1 MVVERCRQL
10 AGTEPL
16 AGSAPHRVA
25 WLIIEEPGA
34 WPRDAL
40 FGSSIDE
47 LPEIATVA
55 REANVG
61 VLLMRHD
68 RKRRPVRRIYLAN
81 RNELRS
87 GRIHQLSEVLA
98 WDWQRLATGQLPDFG
113 EPQAS
118 LTLVC
123 VHGTRDQCCAID
135 GRALLRAFADN
146 PTVVE
151 CSHIGGH
158 RFAPVVLHLP
168 SGYLFGRAS
177 AHDVTR
183 IIKGEVI
190 PTILRG
196 CTYDPSPLQVAE
208 QWIRRQDDFTPHSTI
223 SAGSCVTDDGQ
234 ATVSLVVNS
243 TEYAIHLQRTKV
255 EPRPESCGVAAA
267 ATETWTV
274 IQ

>member
-1 MVVERCRQL
+1 VVAERCRQL
-10 AGTEPL
+10 AGAEPL

-40 FGSSIDE
+40 FESSVNE
-47 LPEIATVA
+47 LPEIASVA

-68 RKRRPVRRIYLAN
+68 RRTRPVRRVYLAN
-81 RNELRS
+81 RDELRS
-87 GRIHQLSEVLA
+87 GHIHQLSEVLA
-98 WDWQRLATGQLPDFG
+98 WDWQRLADGQLPDFG

-123 VHGTRDQCCAID
+123 VQGTRDQCCAID
-135 GRALLRAFADN
+135 GRALLRAFAND

-168 SGYLFGRAS
+168 SGYLYGRAS
-177 AHDVTR
+177 THDVTR
-183 IIKGEVI
+183 IIDGEVI
-190 PTILRG
+190 PAIFRG
-196 CTYDPSPLQVAE
+196 CTYDASPIQVAE
-208 QWIRRQDDFTPHSTI
+208 QWIRHQDSFTPQSTV
-223 SAGSCVTDDGQ
+223 SAGSCVIGDTQ
-234 ATVSLVVNS
+234 ATVSLVIDS
-243 TEYAIHLQRTKV
+243 TEIAIHLRRTAV
-255 EPRPESCGVAAA
+255 EPRPESCGAAPA
-267 ATETWTV
+267 AGETWTV